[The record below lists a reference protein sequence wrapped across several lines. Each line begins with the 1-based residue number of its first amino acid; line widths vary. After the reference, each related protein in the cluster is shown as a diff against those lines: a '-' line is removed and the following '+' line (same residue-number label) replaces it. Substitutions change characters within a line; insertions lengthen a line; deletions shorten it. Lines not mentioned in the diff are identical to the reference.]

1 MKNKILKYF
10 KDKASRYQELSGQ
23 GLWGWQR
30 NRERKA
36 VFDLLGSLEGR
47 EVLDLGCGTGYYAR
61 YALSRN
67 AQHVVGVDISPS
79 MIAGLPKKQVTGLVD
94 QAETI
99 TFPRNFSRILSAGL
113 LEFVAEPQV
122 LLENAGKQVSS
133 DGILVIL
140 LPEDNFFGRIYR
152 QFHRLHG
159 FEIKLFSMDSII
171 ALAETAGWTYSCSRV
186 VFPFSL
192 VFKFTASL

>member
-1 MKNKILKYF
+1 LKNQILKYF
-10 KDKASRYQELSGQ
+10 EDKASCYQELSGQ

-30 NRERKA
+30 TREREA

-47 EVLDLGCGTGYYAR
+47 ELLDLGCGSGYYAR

-67 AQHVVGVDISPS
+67 ARHVVGVDISPS
-79 MIAGLPKKQVTGLVD
+79 MIAALPKKQVTGHVD

-99 TFPRNFSRILSAGL
+99 TFPQYFSRILSAGL

-122 LLENAGKQVSS
+122 LLKNARKQVSS
-133 DGILVIL
+133 DGTLVIL
-140 LPEDNFFGRIYR
+140 LPEANFFGRIYR

-171 ALAETAGWTYSCSRV
+171 MLAETAGWTYSCSRV
-186 VFPFSL
+186 IFPFSL
-192 VFKFTASL
+192 VCKFTASL